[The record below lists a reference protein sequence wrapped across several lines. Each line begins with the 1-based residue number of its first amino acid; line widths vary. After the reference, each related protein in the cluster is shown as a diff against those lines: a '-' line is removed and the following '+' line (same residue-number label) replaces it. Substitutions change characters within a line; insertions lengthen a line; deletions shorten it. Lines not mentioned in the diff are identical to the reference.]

1 MRLLRYVGCV
11 CVLATLGAG
20 AGAGATGAQAR
31 AADLEIRLSQSG
43 YIIAQEVRKPG
54 DGYNGAAGYYDLIL
68 HNLAVI
74 NAGSSPVTIDR
85 ISLDLSRHGRLLERS
100 VVSPSEVQVALATY
114 AEYAKLHFPVA
125 LNALF
130 AASTILPPGV
140 AVSGSATSLAPHTA
154 IIATQNFMLS
164 RGLPDRMTVV
174 ALGHSASGPVTA
186 QASLP
191 VVSRL
196 TANRY
201 LFPVEPGAW
210 YVTGLP
216 SVQGHHRFTQATE
229 FALDITRVDAK
240 GRWFKH
246 KGRHWTDWYAY
257 GANVLA
263 AADGVVVAVE
273 SHSDID
279 PEVWRPRDGETEQ
292 AYQKRLDAHQLK
304 RFLKPGAD
312 PSEVSGG
319 NYVIIKHANGE
330 YSHYAHLAF
339 GSVRVK
345 VGEHVKQ
352 GQVIARIGGTGEAPE
367 VHLHFEVTDSTDT
380 QHYAF
385 HSLPVD
391 FINVSRPKNARQTD
405 EPAVFVTA
413 H

>member
-1 MRLLRYVGCV
+1 MRLLRYVGSL

-20 AGAGATGAQAR
+20 VGAGATGAQAR
-31 AADLEIRLSQSG
+31 AGDLGIRLSQSG

-54 DGYNGAAGYYDLIL
+54 DGYNGAEGYYDLIL

-74 NAGSSPVTIDR
+74 NLGSSAVTIDR
-85 ISLDLSRHGRLLERS
+85 ISLDLSRQGRLLERS
-100 VVSPSEVQVALATY
+100 VVSPSEVEVALATY

-130 AASTILPPGV
+130 AANTILPKGV

-164 RGLPDRMTVV
+164 RGLPDRMTVI

-229 FALDITRVDAK
+229 FALDITRVDAR
-240 GRWFKH
+240 GRWFRH

-263 AADGVVVAVE
+263 AADGAVVAVE

-279 PEVWRPRDGETEQ
+279 PEVWRPRDGETAQ
-292 AYQKRLDAHQLK
+292 AYQKRLDARQLK

-367 VHLHFEVTDSTDT
+367 VHLHFEVTDSIDT